1 MLIFL
6 GVENFAKIERAK
18 VCINSYTILVGPN
31 SSGKTYLMQLVQ
43 GVNER
48 LANLTDEE
56 GLQIL
61 KCGEN
66 RASNSVTGAN
76 EGCTQYILSQDN
88 ILSFT
93 EYLNVKLD
101 EKKEQIVK
109 EVFGREVPVG
119 KLYVEIEL
127 EEKESYEIILFDNI
141 NNINNIIGKHDDLDL
156 FIRENI
162 KNTEAYKD
170 VFSIGGTLIK
180 YSITSKNGEVISIS
194 TFSKNNQEVT
204 KVKLLLRR
212 VLEYQSLYFPAS
224 RTGIMLLFKEFFAN
238 KADELFSYQV
248 NRNKPVAMKDY
259 YGELTQPI
267 YQYLRFLQTY
277 SEWIVGV
284 QDYEEEIEFF
294 EKKLIEGHITA
305 NKQNGF
311 SYDSK
316 TDHVSVPM
324 YMASSMVNEIAPF
337 VLALS
342 SAGMY
347 NGFIIDEIEASLH
360 PQKQLELVRFL
371 NRLSNRGLKLIL
383 STHSDTFVSKVNN
396 LYLLSNYVKQNKEK
410 DVLEKMGLE
419 KEDLMSPDKLFVYE
433 FVSQPNGKSIVKEIP
448 GDSKTGFQF
457 DLFTES
463 AMHLYN
469 EALEI
474 GEILQNA
481 QT

>member
-119 KLYVEIEL
+119 KLYVDIEL

-141 NNINNIIGKHDDLDL
+141 NNIIGKHDDIDS

-162 KNTEAYKD
+162 KNTDAYKD
-170 VFSIGGTLIK
+170 VYRIGGTLIN
-180 YSITSKNGEVISIS
+180 YSLASKNGEVISIRM
-194 TFSKNNQEVT
+194 FSENNQEIS
-204 KVKLLLRR
+204 KVKLLLRY
-212 VLEYQSLYFPAS
+212 VLESYSLYFPAS

-238 KADELFSYQV
+238 KADELFSYQM
-248 NRNKPVAMKDY
+248 NGNKLIATNDY
-259 YGELTQPI
+259 YGELTQPT

-294 EKKLIEGHITA
+294 EEKLIEGHITT

-371 NRLSNRGLKLIL
+371 NRLSNRGIKLIL

-448 GDSKTGFQF
+448 GDRKAGFQF

>member
-6 GVENFAKIERAK
+6 GVENFAKIEKAK

-48 LANLTDEE
+48 LVSLVDEE
-56 GLQIL
+56 GKKIL
-61 KCGEN
+61 GCGKN
-66 RASNSVTGAN
+66 TPSNFAAGTN

-88 ILSFT
+88 ILPFT
-93 EYLNVKLD
+93 EYLNGKLD

-119 KLYVEIEL
+119 KLYVEIVL
-127 EEKESYEIILFDNI
+127 EEEESYQIILFD
-141 NNINNIIGKHDDLDL
+141 K
-156 FIRENI
+156 I
-162 KNTEAYKD
+162 KNIMGKQDFIDSYVWKT
-170 VFSIGGTLIK
+170 FRSIERFANEVYVGEILIK
-180 YSITSKNGEVISIS
+180 YSTTGKNGEVISFGMSFGNRNI
-194 TFSKNNQEVT
+194 KRY
-204 KVKLLLRR
+204 KLPLRY
-212 VLEYQSLYFPAS
+212 VLEYRSLFFPAS
-224 RTGIMLLFKEFFAN
+224 RTGIMLLFREFFAN
-238 KADELFSYQV
+238 KADELFSYRINGNKAIV
-248 NRNKPVAMKDY
+248 NEH
-259 YGELTQPI
+259 YGDLTQPT

-277 SEWIVGV
+277 SKRRGGV

-294 EKKLIEGHITA
+294 EEKLIEGHITA

-311 SYDSK
+311 SFDSK

-342 SAGMY
+342 SADMY

-371 NRLSNRGLKLIL
+371 NRLSNRGIKLIL
-383 STHSDTFVSKVNN
+383 STHSDTFASKVNN
-396 LYLLSNYVKQNKEK
+396 LYILSNYFKQNKGK
-410 DVLEKMGLE
+410 GILEKMGLE

-433 FVSQPNGKSIVKEIP
+433 FVNQPNGKSIVKEIP
-448 GDSKTGFQF
+448 GDSKAGFQF
-457 DLFTES
+457 DLFTDS

-474 GEILQNA
+474 GEILQDGPA
-481 QT
+481 

>member
-6 GVENFAKIERAK
+6 GVENFAKIEKAK

-48 LANLTDEE
+48 LVSLVDEE
-56 GLQIL
+56 GKKIL
-61 KCGEN
+61 GCGKN
-66 RASNSVTGAN
+66 TPSNFAAGTN

-88 ILSFT
+88 ILPFT
-93 EYLNVKLD
+93 EYLNGKLD

-119 KLYVEIEL
+119 KLYVEIVL
-127 EEKESYEIILFDNI
+127 EEEESYQIILFDKIKNI
-141 NNINNIIGKHDDLDL
+141 MGKHERLDSL
-156 FIRENI
+156 IRRTLKEG
-162 KNTEAYKD
+162 EVSSD
-170 VFSIGGTLIK
+170 VIFTGGTLIK
-180 YSITSKNGEVISIS
+180 YGKTRKNGEVITIHM
-194 TFSKNNQEVT
+194 FSENAKDIG
-204 KVKLLLRR
+204 KFKILLRHI
-212 VLEYQSLYFPAS
+212 LEYQSLYFPAS
-224 RTGIMLLFKEFFAN
+224 RAGIMLLFREFFAN
-238 KADELFSYQV
+238 KTDELFAYQI
-248 NRNKPVAMKDY
+248 NGNMPIAIKDY

-277 SEWIVGV
+277 SEWIVSV

-294 EKKLIEGHITA
+294 EERLIEGHITA

-311 SYDSK
+311 SFDSK

-324 YMASSMVNEIAPF
+324 YMASSMINEIAPF

-371 NRLSNRGLKLIL
+371 NRLSNRGIKLIL
-383 STHSDTFVSKVNN
+383 STHSDTFASKVNN
-396 LYLLSNYVKQNKEK
+396 LYILSNYFKQNKGK
-410 DVLEKMGLE
+410 GILEKMGLE

-433 FVSQPNGKSIVKEIP
+433 FVNQPNGKSIVKEIP
-448 GDSKTGFQF
+448 GDSKAGFQF
-457 DLFTES
+457 DLFTDS

-474 GEILQNA
+474 GEILQDGPA
-481 QT
+481 

>member
-48 LANLTDEE
+48 LTNLTDEE

-66 RASNSVTGAN
+66 RASNSVTGTN

-119 KLYVEIEL
+119 KLYVDIEL

-141 NNINNIIGKHDDLDL
+141 NNIIGKHDDIDS

-162 KNTEAYKD
+162 KNTDAYKD
-170 VFSIGGTLIK
+170 VYRIGGTLIN
-180 YSITSKNGEVISIS
+180 YSLASKNGEVISIRM
-194 TFSKNNQEVT
+194 FSENNQEIS
-204 KVKLLLRR
+204 KVKLLLRY
-212 VLEYQSLYFPAS
+212 VLESYSLYFPAS

-238 KADELFSYQV
+238 KADELFSYQM
-248 NRNKPVAMKDY
+248 NGNKLIATNDY

-294 EKKLIEGHITA
+294 EEKLIEGHITA

-396 LYLLSNYVKQNKEK
+396 LYLLSNYVKQNKQK

>member
-48 LANLTDEE
+48 MANLTDEE

-66 RASNSVTGAN
+66 RGSNSVTGTD

-109 EVFGREVPVG
+109 EVFGRDVPVG
-119 KLYVEIEL
+119 KLYVDIEL
-127 EEKESYEIILFDNI
+127 EENESYEIILFD
-141 NNINNIIGKHDDLDL
+141 NINNIIGKHDDLDL
-156 FIRENI
+156 FIEENL

-194 TFSKNNQEVT
+194 MFSKYSQKIS
-204 KVKLLLRR
+204 KVKLLLRD

-238 KADELFSYQV
+238 KADELFSYQM
-248 NRNKPVAMKDY
+248 NGNKLIATNDY

-294 EKKLIEGHITA
+294 EEKLIEGHITA

-396 LYLLSNYVKQNKEK
+396 LYLLSNYVKQNKQK

>member
-1 MLIFL
+1 
-6 GVENFAKIERAK
+6 
-18 VCINSYTILVGPN
+18 
-31 SSGKTYLMQLVQ
+31 
-43 GVNER
+43 
-48 LANLTDEE
+48 
-56 GLQIL
+56 
-61 KCGEN
+61 
-66 RASNSVTGAN
+66 
-76 EGCTQYILSQDN
+76 
-88 ILSFT
+88 
-93 EYLNVKLD
+93 
-101 EKKEQIVK
+101 
-109 EVFGREVPVG
+109 
-119 KLYVEIEL
+119 
-127 EEKESYEIILFDNI
+127 
-141 NNINNIIGKHDDLDL
+141 
-156 FIRENI
+156 
-162 KNTEAYKD
+162 
-170 VFSIGGTLIK
+170 
-180 YSITSKNGEVISIS
+180 
-194 TFSKNNQEVT
+194 
-204 KVKLLLRR
+204 
-212 VLEYQSLYFPAS
+212 
-224 RTGIMLLFKEFFAN
+224 MLLFKEFFAN

-294 EKKLIEGHITA
+294 EKKLIGGHITA
-305 NKQNGF
+305 KKQNGF

>member
-6 GVENFAKIERAK
+6 GVENFAKIEKAK

-48 LANLTDEE
+48 LVSLVDEE
-56 GLQIL
+56 GKKIL
-61 KCGEN
+61 GCGKN
-66 RASNSVTGAN
+66 TPSNFAAGTN

-88 ILSFT
+88 ILPFT
-93 EYLNVKLD
+93 EYLNGKLD

-119 KLYVEIEL
+119 KLYVEIVL
-127 EEKESYEIILFDNI
+127 EEEESYQIILFD
-141 NNINNIIGKHDDLDL
+141 K
-156 FIRENI
+156 I
-162 KNTEAYKD
+162 KNIMGKQDFIDSYIWKT
-170 VFSIGGTLIK
+170 FRSIERFANEVYVGEILIK
-180 YSITSKNGEVISIS
+180 YSTTGKNGEVISFGMSFGNRNI
-194 TFSKNNQEVT
+194 KRY
-204 KVKLLLRR
+204 KLPLRY
-212 VLEYQSLYFPAS
+212 VLEYRSLFFPAS
-224 RTGIMLLFKEFFAN
+224 RTGIMLLFREFFAN
-238 KADELFSYQV
+238 KADELFSYRINGNEAIV
-248 NRNKPVAMKDY
+248 NEH
-259 YGELTQPI
+259 YGDLTQPT

-277 SEWIVGV
+277 SQRRGGV

-294 EKKLIEGHITA
+294 EEKLIEGHITA

-311 SYDSK
+311 SFDSK

-324 YMASSMVNEIAPF
+324 YMASSMINEIAPF

-342 SAGMY
+342 SATMY

-371 NRLSNRGLKLIL
+371 NRLSNRGIKLIL
-383 STHSDTFVSKVNN
+383 STHSDTFASKVNN
-396 LYLLSNYVKQNKEK
+396 LYILSNYFKQNKGK
-410 DVLEKMGLE
+410 GILEKMGLE

-433 FVSQPNGKSIVKEIP
+433 FVNQPNGKSIVKEIP
-448 GDSKTGFQF
+448 GDSKAGFQF
-457 DLFTES
+457 DLFTDS

-474 GEILQNA
+474 GEILQDGPA
-481 QT
+481 

>member
-1 MLIFL
+1 MMLIFL

-48 LANLTDEE
+48 LTNLTDEE

-66 RASNSVTGAN
+66 RASNSVTGTN

-119 KLYVEIEL
+119 KLYVDIEL

-141 NNINNIIGKHDDLDL
+141 NNIIGKHDDIDS

-162 KNTEAYKD
+162 KNTDAYKD
-170 VFSIGGTLIK
+170 VYRIGGTLIN
-180 YSITSKNGEVISIS
+180 YSLASKNGEVISIRM
-194 TFSKNNQEVT
+194 FSENNQEIS
-204 KVKLLLRR
+204 KVKLLLRY
-212 VLEYQSLYFPAS
+212 VLESYSLYFPAS

-238 KADELFSYQV
+238 KADELFSYQM
-248 NRNKPVAMKDY
+248 NGNKLIATNDY

-294 EKKLIEGHITA
+294 EEKLIEGHITA

-396 LYLLSNYVKQNKEK
+396 LYLLSNYVKQNKQK